1 MFRLLKKMPWP
12 ETQTHKCKQTSARLN
27 DRLSCSH
34 VPCFETVP
42 ANVLQREGT
51 GKSRSIRTST
61 EYVATHPLHDAQLAL
76 HCGPKKKIQWHPPK
90 KTRAKTIDI
99 HQSKHSTCITWRYKA
114 FQTLSKLRPQHF
126 AQRVSLL
133 PEARHEAA
141 RALGK
146 QGNHQACRL
155 CLVLKEVICL
165 KKMIQPRSLT

>member
-1 MFRLLKKMPWP
+1 MPWP
-12 ETQTHKCKQTSARLN
+12 ETQSHKCKQTSARLN

-42 ANVLQREGT
+42 ANVLQRQGT
-51 GKSRSIRTST
+51 GRSRSIRTST
-61 EYVATHPLHDAQLAL
+61 EYVATHPCTMLSSRYIT
-76 HCGPKKKIQWHPPK
+76 GKKNPLTSPK
-90 KTRAKTIDI
+90 KTGPRPLTYINQNTQRA
-99 HQSKHSTCITWRYKA
+99 SPEGKA

-126 AQRVSLL
+126 ARRVSLL

-165 KKMIQPRSLT
+165 KKKWYSPGA